1 MASFDLVSFL
11 AIAFAVGGLAAVL
24 WEILSKSPGSL
35 LEMATDSRRFAEAPL
50 ASDSAPAVLRSVERA
65 APAANHNDRPRLAA

>member
-11 AIAFAVGGLAAVL
+11 AVAFVVGGLAAVL

-50 ASDSAPAVLRSVERA
+50 ADDGAPAVRHSVERV
-65 APAANHNDRPRLAA
+65 APAANRNDRPRLAA